1 MSKVCSVTGKR
12 PVSGNR
18 VSHAHNKTKRVFEP
32 NVHDKRIWSP
42 GLGRFVRLKVS
53 AAGLRNID
61 KLGIDTVL
69 AEMKKNG
76 VKF

>member
-12 PVSGNR
+12 PISGNR
-18 VSHAHNKTKRVFEP
+18 VSHAHNKTKRVFQP
-32 NVHDKRIWSP
+32 NLHDKRIWSP

-53 AAGLRNID
+53 AAGLRIID
-61 KLGIDTVL
+61 KRGIDTVL
-69 AEMKKNG
+69 TEMKQNG

>member
-1 MSKVCSVTGKR
+1 MSKVCPVTGKR
-12 PVSGNR
+12 PISGNR

-32 NVHDKRIWSP
+32 NMHEKRIWSP

-53 AAGLRNID
+53 AAGLRIID
-61 KLGIDTVL
+61 KRGIDAVL
-69 AEMKKNG
+69 TDMKRNG

>member
-1 MSKVCSVTGKR
+1 MSKVCPVTGKR

-18 VSHAHNKTKRVFEP
+18 VSHAHNKSKRVFEP
-32 NVHDKRIWSP
+32 NMHEKRIWSP

-53 AAGLRNID
+53 AAGLRIID
-61 KLGIDTVL
+61 KRGIDAVL
-69 AEMKKNG
+69 TDMKRNG